1 MHATTR
7 SESERAVQ
15 SKPIA
20 SKCTAR
26 QSMACSLRLMRHSK
40 VQGVRPIAEADN
52 HRIRQARQACRS
64 RPAKARA
71 MGISRSEKRL
81 GVCARRCA
89 CRWSGSSPATH
100 VSEKACARRLR
111 QQSCRPSTRSATAA
125 TLSMAA
131 LLSASS
137 PCARNAPGGGA
148 AGKVAATRRRSSSAR
163 EQPRASLKR
172 MKLLGKVV
180 FSTDFS
186 REVEPDRLDSA
197 HLRGGEHDLGLVPCV
212 PGTKPY

>member
-1 MHATTR
+1 MQPKKRDHATSCNTELLPLSTHNGGTLLPPLPACPQARTTMHATTR

-52 HRIRQARQACRS
+52 HRIRQARQARRS
-64 RPAKARA
+64 RPARARA

-81 GVCARRCA
+81 GACARRCA
-89 CRWSGSSPATH
+89 CRWSGSSQATH

-111 QQSCRPSTRSATAA
+111 QQSCRPSTRSVTAA

-131 LLSASS
+131 LISASS
-137 PCARNAPGGGA
+137 PCARRG
-148 AGKVAATRRRSSSAR
+148 R
-163 EQPRASLKR
+163 
-172 MKLLGKVV
+172 
-180 FSTDFS
+180 S
-186 REVEPDRLDSA
+186 REGCSDAQTQLERTRAAACLAQTREAS
-197 HLRGGEHDLGLVPCV
+197 R
-212 PGTKPY
+212 

>member
-15 SKPIA
+15 SKPTA

-40 VQGVRPIAEADN
+40 VQGVRPIAEKPTITAYGKLDKLVDPDLPGRGPWVSVGPKRGWAHAQGGVRVDGVAA
-52 HRIRQARQACRS
+52 HRPHMS
-64 RPAKARA
+64 RRRRVLDDCGSRA
-71 MGISRSEKRL
+71 AGHQL
-81 GVCARRCA
+81 
-89 CRWSGSSPATH
+89 
-100 VSEKACARRLR
+100 ARRLL
-111 QQSCRPSTRSATAA
+111 PRSVW
-125 TLSMAA
+125 LRCSA
-131 LLSASS
+131 LH
-137 PCARNAPGGGA
+137 RHAPGGGA

-172 MKLLGKVV
+172 VKLLGKVV

-197 HLRGGEHDLGLVPCV
+197 HLCGGEHDLGLVPCV
-212 PGTKPY
+212 PGTKSY